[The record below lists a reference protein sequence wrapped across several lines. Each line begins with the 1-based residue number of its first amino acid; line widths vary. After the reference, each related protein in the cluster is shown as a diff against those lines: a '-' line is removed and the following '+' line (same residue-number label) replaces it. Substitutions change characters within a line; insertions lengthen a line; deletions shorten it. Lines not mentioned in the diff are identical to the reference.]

1 MADRTFVSSANPT
14 RPVRKAHALNLGV
27 DVPMVLIVAAILVIG
42 LLAVYSASW
51 NYGLYFA
58 KIANPAYILL
68 RQVRW
73 VLIGLAVASGLAMVD
88 YHRINRWVI
97 LAILGGTVFL
107 LLLVFVV
114 NDDPNSQSRTLLN
127 GSIQPSELAKFAIII
142 YLSGWMYS
150 KRDQINNVS
159 FGLLPMSTI
168 LGFIAGLILLQTD
181 ISAAGTIVALGLL
194 LFFLAGG
201 NFRQIMFMG
210 IVIGIAAALVLT
222 ISSRGQQRMTDFVNG
237 LVNPEE
243 ASYHLK
249 RSMEAIVR
257 GGLFGV
263 GIGKG
268 TTKFTGLPLPWNDS
282 IFAVIAEETGVLGS
296 IVVVGLYILFLWR
309 GISISMRAP
318 DLLGKLLAGGLSIWI
333 AMEAMIN
340 IGVMV
345 NLIPFAGNALPLMSA
360 GGSNM
365 VMTLA
370 AVGII
375 LSVSRSA
382 IAEKDNREGRAFS
395 AVVDLRRWDRRRS
408 VPRNRRSPSPR
419 K

>member
-1 MADRTFVSSANPT
+1 M
-14 RPVRKAHALNLGV
+14 
-27 DVPMVLIVAAILVIG
+27 
-42 LLAVYSASW
+42 LL
-51 NYGLYFA
+51 
-58 KIANPAYILL
+58 
-68 RQVRW
+68 
-73 VLIGLAVASGLAMVD
+73 GLAVATGLALVD

-97 LAILGGTVFL
+97 LGVMGATLFL

-159 FGLLPMSTI
+159 LGLIPMATI
-168 LGFIAGLILLQTD
+168 LGAIAGLILLQTD
-181 ISAAGTIVALGLL
+181 ISAAATVVVLGLL

-201 NFRQIMFMG
+201 NFRQIMLMV
-210 IVIGIAAALVLT
+210 VIITIAAVIVLT
-222 ISSRGQQRMTDFVNG
+222 VSSRGQQRFTDFIHG
-237 LVNPEE
+237 LVNPED

-282 IFAVIAEETGVLGS
+282 IFAVIAEETGVIGAM
-296 IVVVGLYILFLWR
+296 VVVSLYVMFLWR
-309 GISISMRAP
+309 GISIALRAP

-333 AMEAMIN
+333 GMEAVIN

-345 NLIPFAGNALPLMSA
+345 NLFPFAGNALPLVSA

-382 IAEKDNREGRAFS
+382 IAEKEITEGRAFS

-408 VPRNRRSPSPR
+408 VPRGRRSQSPR